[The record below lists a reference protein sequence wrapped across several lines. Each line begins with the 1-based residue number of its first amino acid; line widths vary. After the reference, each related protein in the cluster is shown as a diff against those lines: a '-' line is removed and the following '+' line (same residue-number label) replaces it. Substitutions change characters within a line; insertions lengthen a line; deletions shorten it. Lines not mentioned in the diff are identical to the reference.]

1 MNGLKVGGVGTIT
14 TTADVN
20 PEGIRKVY
28 DLWIVGEDSEEAQ
41 SNVDV
46 IREIVFKYPL
56 AAALKTV
63 HSVYR
68 SDPGW
73 RTVRPPLA
81 ELNVSDTEML
91 INELDS
97 VGFKLAF

>member
-1 MNGLKVGGVGTIT
+1 MKGLKIGGVGTIT
-14 TTADVN
+14 ATADIN

-28 DLWIVGEDSEEAQ
+28 DLWIAGEEAQ
-41 SNVDV
+41 SNADV
-46 IREIVFKYPL
+46 IRKIVFKYPL
-56 AAALKTV
+56 APTLKTI

-73 RTVRPPLA
+73 HTVRPPLT
-81 ELNVSDTEML
+81 ELNVIDTENL

-97 VGFKLAF
+97 VGFKLAL